1 MLEHPRQVGH
11 VILRDIF
18 RRRTPLAVAAAAHV
32 NRNHVIPRRQM
43 RRERVEVVRVA
54 GQPMHAY
61 DPRRAVVAVVDIMKP
76 KTVRADEFVR
86 CHLLLLQN
94 YPARLG
100 CRGPRHFSPPRPF
113 TGEAALSARVRAAAP
128 ALRSMP
134 PPSPTTDA
142 VIVANVTNR
151 SIFSPI

>member
-18 RRRTPLAVAAAAHV
+18 GRRTPLAVAAAAHV

-43 RRERVEVVRVA
+43 RPERVECVRVA

-61 DPRRAVVAVVDIMKP
+61 DPRSALVAVVDIMKP

-86 CHLLLLQN
+86 CHLFFFAVAFGCVPRDPRTAN
-94 YPARLG
+94 FSASSSSAPAFSYHKRSN
-100 CRGPRHFSPPRPF
+100 CREGGTPLVFSPFLRL
-113 TGEAALSARVRAAAP
+113 LS
-128 ALRSMP
+128 P
-134 PPSPTTDA
+134 PP
-142 VIVANVTNR
+142 
-151 SIFSPI
+151 

>member
-18 RRRTPLAVAAAAHV
+18 GRRTPLAVAAAAHV

-86 CHLLLLQN
+86 CHLFFF
-94 YPARLG
+94 AVAFG
-100 CRGPRHFSPPRPF
+100 CVPRESRTPNF
-113 TGEAALSARVRAAAP
+113 TASSSSAP
-128 ALRSMP
+128 AFSYHKRSNCRECDNP
-134 PPSPTTDA
+134 LDFFPVLPLLSPL
-142 VIVANVTNR
+142 
-151 SIFSPI
+151 P